1 MGFSNIT
8 RYELFQNVADTLG
21 EFDEIIFIYD
31 LKRVQ
36 TVFRDSAL
44 LIEGFE
50 NEINS
55 DETSIEPDEFEER
68 WASNLRK
75 IEDSYFLQ
83 EVRNGFEKNLGKASG
98 KKGRLTYKYYFS
110 ILLKNIANAQTRIID
125 DGFNIGQNYEADRPK
140 MKQSFLSLCKMPCFQ
155 NGSRILFASCVGLYG
170 DYHYYAYLGALK
182 KEIYSPLA

>member
-68 WASNLRK
+68 WASIFVK
-75 IEDSYFLQ
+75 
-83 EVRNGFEKNLGKASG
+83 
-98 KKGRLTYKYYFS
+98 
-110 ILLKNIANAQTRIID
+110 
-125 DGFNIGQNYEADRPK
+125 
-140 MKQSFLSLCKMPCFQ
+140 
-155 NGSRILFASCVGLYG
+155 
-170 DYHYYAYLGALK
+170 
-182 KEIYSPLA
+182 